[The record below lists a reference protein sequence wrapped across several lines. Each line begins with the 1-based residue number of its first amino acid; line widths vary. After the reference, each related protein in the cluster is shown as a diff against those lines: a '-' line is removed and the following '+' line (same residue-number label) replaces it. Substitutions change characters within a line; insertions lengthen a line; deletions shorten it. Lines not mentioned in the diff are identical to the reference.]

1 MLPGAREDL
10 DGRAAV
16 GHCCLQRVLQR
27 CLPGWR
33 LAGPDGRGA
42 QVNLQRIV
50 KQKQT
55 AELLSYALKTMYDL
69 QGSQ

>member
-1 MLPGAREDL
+1 M
-10 DGRAAV
+10 
-16 GHCCLQRVLQR
+16 QS
-27 CLPGWR
+27 W
-33 LAGPDGRGA
+33 PDGRGA